1 MTRNMYSSLPHV
13 SSSSVVSNIF
23 RLIKTVVLYLFGW
36 FSVLLF
42 LSVFCIGLQIILIK
56 IRVENGTEDSVGH
69 I

>member
-1 MTRNMYSSLPHV
+1 MTRNMYSLLPHV

-23 RLIKTVVLYLFGW
+23 RSIKTVVLYLFGW

>member
-1 MTRNMYSSLPHV
+1 M
-13 SSSSVVSNIF
+13 
-23 RLIKTVVLYLFGW
+23 KTVVLYLFGW

>member
-1 MTRNMYSSLPHV
+1 MYSSLPHV
-13 SSSSVVSNIF
+13 SSSSVVLNIF

-36 FSVLLF
+36 FFVLLF

-56 IRVENGTEDSVGH
+56 IRVGNGTEDSVGH